1 MGGRNSPLNIIGHL
15 PLENLFFDSRHWNIW
30 KTCEIAPTITTR
42 TDACSQQYLFE
53 IMELIMQRYGDR
65 GGNVG
70 SIRDYAHTIPANP
83 MSDRGQ
89 MVVEIYEIHATKVRA
104 KSP

>member
-1 MGGRNSPLNIIGHL
+1 M
-15 PLENLFFDSRHWNIW
+15 
-30 KTCEIAPTITTR
+30 K
-42 TDACSQQYLFE
+42 
-53 IMELIMQRYGDR
+53 LIMQKYGDR

-89 MVVEIYEIHATKVRA
+89 MAIEIYVCDKQPKEIQGRGAVEGGGHCPDHQRNRL
-104 KSP
+104 